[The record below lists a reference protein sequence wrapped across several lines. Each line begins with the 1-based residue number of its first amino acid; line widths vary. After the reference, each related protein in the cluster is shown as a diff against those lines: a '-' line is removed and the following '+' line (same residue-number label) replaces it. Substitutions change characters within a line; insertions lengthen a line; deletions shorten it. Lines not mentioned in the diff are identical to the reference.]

1 MTVKNQADGSASDF
15 QISRRQ
21 LIAGTAAAAAVAG
34 FGPTQ
39 LNAQEKLNM
48 TLQAFVYTEVA
59 ISVPFENAPWEK
71 INETIRQQPGFLNKT
86 WLHGHAT
93 QTVGGFYAF
102 DSIDNARKFVTG
114 YFPAEPRSFG
124 VAHNT
129 RVFDAVVVKDA
140 STDLG
145 AVHFGGSTN
154 RKPGAF
160 VYTELQFS
168 KPFKEFNWQE
178 RNKDLK
184 QVSGL
189 QNKVWLSGLQTNTL
203 GGFDA
208 FDTLEQALDY
218 AINQFPETAA
228 KVGCAFYTR
237 VFDASVTARASREM
251 NSPYYVT

>member
-1 MTVKNQADGSASDF
+1 MTNRKLPGVSAADL
-15 QISRRQ
+15 QISRRK
-21 LIAGTAAAAAVAG
+21 LIAGAAAATAVAG
-34 FGPTQ
+34 LQPT
-39 LNAQEKLNM
+39 LLYAQEKLKM
-48 TLQAFVYTEVA
+48 TPQAFVYTEVA

-71 INETIRQQPGFLNKT
+71 INEAIRQQPGFLNKT
-86 WLHGHAT
+86 WLHGHST

-102 DSIDNARKFVTG
+102 DSIDNARKFVTE
-114 YFPAEPRSFG
+114 YFPTEPRSFG

-129 RVFDAVVVKDA
+129 RVFDAAVVKDA
-140 STDLG
+140 SVDLG
-145 AVHFGGSTN
+145 AVHFGGAAD

-208 FDTLEQALDY
+208 FETVEQALDF

-228 KVGCAFYTR
+228 NVGCAFYTR
-237 VFDASVTARASREM
+237 VFDAGVTARASREM
-251 NSPYYVT
+251 NSPYYIA